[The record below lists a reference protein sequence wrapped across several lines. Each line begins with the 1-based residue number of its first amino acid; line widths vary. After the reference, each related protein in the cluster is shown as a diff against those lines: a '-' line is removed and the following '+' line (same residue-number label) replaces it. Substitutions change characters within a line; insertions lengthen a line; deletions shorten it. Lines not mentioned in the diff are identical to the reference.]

1 MRWLALVLFTPPF
14 AVLAWLY
21 WQFPRALPR
30 TPARRRYD
38 IAALLLCLAATVGA
52 LWLSYDN
59 ARTPATGPIWPQV
72 LATLAV
78 YHTFPLLLLV
88 AWLVPSRRFAR

>member
-1 MRWLALVLFTPPF
+1 MRWLALILFAPPF
-14 AVLAWLY
+14 AVLVWLY
-21 WQFPRALPR
+21 WQFPRATPR

-38 IAALLLCLAATVGA
+38 IVALLFCFAATVLA
-52 LWLSYDN
+52 LWLAYDD
-59 ARTPATGPIWPQV
+59 ARTPQTGPIWPQV

-88 AWLVPSRRFAR
+88 AWLLRSRRFGR